1 MKRAAQT
8 LINSLA
14 VMIFVWSTVMF
25 ALFSAAVIFCL
36 EKVKKA
42 SKAHHASVLAMLPQ
56 IQQQNIGFDVHASG
70 TGHVHRV
77 ANRMDFERVAVSEPA
92 EDRIGAPNT
101 YSINA

>member
-36 EKVKKA
+36 KKVKKA
-42 SKAHHASVLAMLPQ
+42 SKAHHACLLAMLPQ
-56 IQQQNIGFDVHASG
+56 IQQGHDVHAPG

-77 ANRMDFERVAVSEPA
+77 ANGMDFERVAVSEPA